1 MFKMNNVYQGSTP
14 EPHVHISFLS
24 EFPYMLV
31 TSIGFNSH
39 FPSSR
44 CSMADGASQILRMG
58 KGKCGS
64 HCVQGCTVSV
74 RREGDPPHIHTSEHT
89 HNVPPLPDALP
100 KSADPTTVVLFLL
113 SLGSFCFSRCSKPLH
128 QTIIKN

>member
-1 MFKMNNVYQGSTP
+1 MTNFFLLKRFKMNNVYQGSTLK
-14 EPHVHISFLS
+14 PHVQISFLS
-24 EFPYMLV
+24 ELPYMLV

-44 CSMADGASQILRMG
+44 RSMADGVSQILRMG

-64 HCVQGCTVSV
+64 HCAQGCTVRV

-89 HNVPPLPDALP
+89 HNAPPLPEALP
-100 KSADPTTVVLFLL
+100 RSADPTTVVLFLL
-113 SLGSFCFSRCSKPLH
+113 SLRLPLFL
-128 QTIIKN
+128 